1 MTYNLALIGFGTVGQ
16 GLIEILVDKKEW
28 LKEEYNFEWR
38 LVAISDL
45 LKGAIYDPQGLDPEK
60 CLNLVKNGEKLDTYP
75 VSYKGWDSLRTIKES
90 NADIIIEVSYTDIK
104 TGEPG
109 LSHVRAALAAGK
121 HITMTN
127 KGPMANAAKELIDAF
142 AKKNLLL
149 RYEGTVMSG
158 TPVILVGQNSLKAAG
173 IFQLRG
179 IVNGT
184 TNFILTKM
192 EEGVEYS
199 SALKTAQQ
207 LGYAEANPEGDVE
220 GWDALGKVIILANTL
235 MGANIS
241 VKDVVREGITKLT
254 LKDIQDAKKEQMRW
268 KLLVEVKKGS
278 DGSIKASVK
287 PTKVPLTHPLAAING
302 STNALT
308 FYTELMGEVTIIGAG
323 AGRKETGFA
332 LLTDLLDMHRELK
345 K

>member
-1 MTYNLALIGFGTVGQ
+1 MTYKLALIGFGTVGQ
-16 GLIEILVDKKEW
+16 GLVEILVTKKIW
-28 LKEEYNFEWR
+28 LKQEYNFEWS

-45 LKGAIYDPQGLDPEK
+45 LKGAIYDPQGLDAEK
-60 CLNLVKNGEKLDTYP
+60 CLELVKNGKNLDNYP
-75 VSYKGWDSLRTIKES
+75 APHKGWDSLRTIKES

-109 LSHVRAALAAGK
+109 LTHVRAALAAGK

-127 KGPMANAAKELIDAF
+127 KGPMIIAANELIPLF

-158 TPVILVGQNSLKAAG
+158 TPVILMGQQSLKAAG
-173 IFQLRG
+173 ILQLRG
-179 IVNGT
+179 IINGT

-192 EEGVEYS
+192 EEGIDYV
-199 SALKTAQQ
+199 SALKIAQQ

-241 VKDVVREGITKLT
+241 VNDVAREGITKLT
-254 LKDIQDAKKEQMRW
+254 VKDIQDAKKEQMRW
-268 KLLVEVKKGS
+268 KLIAEVKKNA
-278 DGSIKASVK
+278 DGSINASVK
-287 PTKVPLTHPLAAING
+287 PTKIALTHPLAAING
-302 STNALT
+302 PINALT
-308 FYTELMGEVTIIGAG
+308 FYTELMGEITIIGAG